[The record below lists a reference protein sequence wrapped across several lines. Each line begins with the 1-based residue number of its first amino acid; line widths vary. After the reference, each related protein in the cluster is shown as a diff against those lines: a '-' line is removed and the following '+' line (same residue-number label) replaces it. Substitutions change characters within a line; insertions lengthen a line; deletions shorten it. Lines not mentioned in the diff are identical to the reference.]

1 VFVLDGMNVPVGVV
15 TLSDVL
21 RLVLN
26 ECERKLEGDLEKA
39 KETAKEESEEVV
51 EEEKEVKEE
60 EVKEEEVKEDFAS
73 LKMEPLVGF
82 VGGDEDE
89 DE

>member
-1 VFVLDGMNVPVGVV
+1 MDGMNVPVGVV

-51 EEEKEVKEE
+51 EEEKEE